1 MYFKLQINGQIGN
14 FEQFSMNVAYD
25 VEGELVEDWV
35 QTTANDM
42 AVAAASVSPGPS
54 LLELMRP
61 EDSFVSVRLEGRRDA
76 DDALLGVAE
85 APRTAGRLGTGTGDL
100 PPQSAA
106 VISLRTDAP
115 GASGR
120 GRIYWPAT
128 GLVLENTLRIPQGV
142 GVGYADD
149 AAQYFSNIET
159 AMENAATALPPW
171 SSLNFAV
178 RSKTTKTTPHVVRIQ
193 VGDVVDTQ
201 RRRRDAMPE
210 TYWVEAYP
218 PA

>member
-1 MYFKLQINGQIGN
+1 MYFKLQLNGQIGN

-25 VEGELVEDWV
+25 VEGELSEGWV
-35 QTTANDM
+35 QSTANDM
-42 AVAAASVSPGPS
+42 ADAAAAVAPGPA
-54 LLELMRP
+54 LLSLMRP
-61 EDSFVSVRLEGRRDA
+61 EDSFVSLRLEGREDA
-76 DDALLGVAE
+76 TDALIGVAE
-85 APRTAGRLGTGTGDL
+85 SGGVAGRTGTGLGDL

-128 GLVLENTLRIPQGV
+128 GLELTSGLRIPQGTQL
-142 GVGYADD
+142 GYAVD
-149 AAQYFSNIET
+149 AAAYFSDIET
-159 AMENAATALPPW
+159 AMEAAATSLPPW
-171 SSLNFAV
+171 ASLNFAV
-178 RSKTTKTTPHVVRIQ
+178 RSKTTKTTPHVQRVQ

-210 TYWVEAYP
+210 SYWSASYP
-218 PA
+218 Q